1 MTHNHATQWR
11 FTALDTLFFRESRPM
26 EAIGGAQLQSVFPP
40 PAATL
45 IGAIRTAIGEAHQV
59 DWKAYANDDH
69 HPLTVIMGSADSL
82 GPLSFTGPFL
92 MQKKDRLFAV
102 PLALLHAKNNGVD
115 QFTRLKP
122 SADVTVCDLGAVCLP
137 VKRDALAGA
146 KPLEQAFITAA
157 GLSAFLHDQMPAA
170 NTIQK
175 PCDLFDS
182 EERLGIGRDYAKRT
196 TIDGLLYQTNHI
208 RPMQDVSIG
217 IVVKGLDCAGLPQ
230 QGTCRLGAEGRMAAW
245 QCEAVQTLPPIQ
257 FDKKNK
263 NIMLVLLTPAR
274 FTQGWLPDGFT
285 QVMTADQQTV
295 WEGNIHGVALRLISS
310 VTGKPMREGGWDL
323 VNRSPRTMHSLVP
336 AGSCYFCEVLGGAEA
351 STLHGQ
357 QIGQDTEYGRG
368 EIAIGHW

>member
-59 DWKAYANDDH
+59 DWNAYAHDDH
-69 HPLTVIMGSADSL
+69 HPLKAIMGSADSL
-82 GPLSFTGPFL
+82 GPLSCTGPFL
-92 MQKKDRLFAV
+92 MKEQDRLFPV
-102 PLALLHAKNNGVD
+102 PLALLHAQINDVD
-115 QFTRLKP
+115 QFTRLTP
-122 SADVTVCDLGAVCLP
+122 STDITVCDLGAVRLP
-137 VKRDALAGA
+137 QKRDPLPGA
-146 KPLEQAFITAA
+146 KPLEQAFITAK
-157 GLSAFLHDQMPAA
+157 GLATVLRGNVPEPNAIVYTRELYH
-170 NTIQK
+170 
-175 PCDLFDS
+175 S

-196 TIDGLLYQTNHI
+196 TIDSLLYQTNHV
-208 RPMQDVSIG
+208 RPVQNVSIG
-217 IVVKGLDCAGLPQ
+217 MVVKGLDCAGLPQ
-230 QGTCRLGAEGRMAAW
+230 HGTCRLGAEGRMAAW

>member
-11 FTALDTLFFRESRPM
+11 FTALDTLFFKESRPM
-26 EAIGGAQLQSVFPP
+26 EAVGGAQLQSVFPP

-45 IGAIRTAIGEAHQV
+45 IGAIRTAIGESQQV

-69 HPLTVIMGSADSL
+69 HPLKALMGSADSL

-92 MQKKDRLFAV
+92 MQKRERLFPV

-115 QFTRLKP
+115 QFTRLTP
-122 SADVTVCDLGAVCLP
+122 STDITVCDLGAVRLP
-137 VKRDALAGA
+137 QKRDPLAGA
-146 KPLEQAFITAA
+146 KPLEKAFITAK
-157 GLSAFLHDQMPAA
+157 GLTAVLSGGLPEDKAIVHSRGLYH
-170 NTIQK
+170 
-175 PCDLFDS
+175 S
-182 EERLGIGRDYAKRT
+182 EERLGIGRDHAKRT
-196 TIDGLLYQTNHI
+196 TIDSLLYQTNHV

-217 IVVKGLDCAGLPQ
+217 MVVKGLNCAGLPQ

-245 QCEAVQTLPPIQ
+245 QCEAVHTLPPVKI
-257 FDKKNK
+257 NSK

-285 QVMTADQQTV
+285 QVITAEQQTV
-295 WEGNIHGVALRLISS
+295 WEGDIHGVTLRLISS

-323 VNRSPRTMHSLVP
+323 VNRSPRTMRSLVP
-336 AGSCYFCEVLGGAEA
+336 AGSCYFCEVVGGADA

-368 EIAIGHW
+368 EMAIGHW